1 MTTKTVEIDVLF
13 LANLLADSVR
23 LDALERG
30 GVDNWEWYDE
40 SLDPFRD
47 TLNNLDDISS
57 RLEDDQNFTIT
68 YNEIIDIAY
77 PDDN

>member
-13 LANLLADSVR
+13 LASLLTDSVR
-23 LDALERG
+23 LYALERG

-57 RLEDDQNFTIT
+57 RLKNDQNFSIT

>member
-13 LANLLADSVR
+13 LVNLLADSVR

-30 GVDNWEWYDE
+30 GVDNWDWYDE

-47 TLNNLDDISS
+47 TLSNLEEIAE
-57 RLEDDQNFTIT
+57 RLENDQNFSMK
-68 YNEIIDIAY
+68 YDEIIDIAY
-77 PDDN
+77 PG

>member
-13 LANLLADSVR
+13 LVNLLADSVR

-47 TLNNLDDISS
+47 TLNNLKEISS
-57 RLEDDQNFTIT
+57 RLEDDHFSIT
-68 YNEIIDIAY
+68 YNEIIDVAY